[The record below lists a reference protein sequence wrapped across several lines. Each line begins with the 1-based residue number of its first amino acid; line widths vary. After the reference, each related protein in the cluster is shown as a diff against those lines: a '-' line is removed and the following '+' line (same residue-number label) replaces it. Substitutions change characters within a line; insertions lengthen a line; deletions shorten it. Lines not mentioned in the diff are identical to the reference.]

1 MDGERMDISQ
11 ARERLSEVL
20 ERVERTR
27 RPIVLTSGGRDVG
40 AILPLQMYRA
50 LIEDRDA
57 VFEAL
62 AQAVAKQPE
71 YPEEEI
77 ERDIAEA
84 ISAIRGKGAASR
96 I

>member
-11 ARERLSEVL
+11 VRERLSEVL

-40 AILPLQMYRA
+40 AFLPLQMYRA
-50 LIEDRDA
+50 LIEERDA

-62 AQAVAKQPE
+62 AQAVAKQPQ
-71 YPEEEI
+71 YPEEEV

-84 ISAIRGKGAASR
+84 IAAIRGKGAASR

>member
-1 MDGERMDISQ
+1 MDISQ
-11 ARERLSEVL
+11 AREGMREVL
-20 ERVERTR
+20 ARVECTR
-27 RPIVLTSGGRDVG
+27 RPVVLTSHGRDVG
-40 AILPLQMYRA
+40 AFLPPKMYRA
-50 LIEDRDA
+50 LIEEREA

-71 YPEEEI
+71 YPEEEV

-84 ISAIRGKGAASR
+84 IAAIRGKGAASR